1 MRSVS
6 PILLLLAGCS
16 SVERISGSAN
26 AIRGEAH
33 ALEDHGK
40 AIGDPVVVD
49 RSQRIYEL
57 AASIHDD
64 LSGVQ
69 DKASQLLATLW
80 WVAAAVVAVAVVV
93 FVWQTGVGTAC
104 RRLLGW
110 IPQPVARDADLAAQM
125 MDPDSKEGVREY
137 IAARRASDP
146 LFDSAFRKARAAHS
160 ETKP

>member
-6 PILLLLAGCS
+6 PIFLLLAGCS
-16 SVERISGSAN
+16 SVERISSSAN
-26 AIRGEAH
+26 AIRGEAN

-40 AIGDPVVVD
+40 AIGDPVVID

-80 WVAAAVVAVAVVV
+80 WVAAAVVAVAVVA
-93 FVWQTGVGTAC
+93 FVWQTGLGMAV

-146 LFDSAFRKARAAHS
+146 LFDSAFRKARAANS
-160 ETKP
+160 ETSK